1 MEQDPEMNLQKV
13 TEECQK
19 LINVKRDTTRIERKV
34 TSQVQVVK
42 QKTFLKNKGK
52 SFECWSCAGSH
63 LRKNCPFK
71 DQPCA
76 KCGLVGHRAS
86 QCRTKQNKQRQKF
99 KSKVNVVL
107 SKEEVRQGGER
118 KFVNTKINGHIVK
131 LLLDTGSDISII
143 DEVTWKRIGCP
154 KLEKTSKIAKGVSG
168 KRLKFKGEFNC
179 SVSLGSKI
187 FSSKVSVVPGINSC
201 LFGIDWIVLF
211 DLWELPIN
219 SFCNRVSVSEKK
231 NSKQNEDF
239 LTVLKSEFPRVFSVG
254 LGVCTKTEVNF
265 VLKQNVKPVF
275 KPKRNV
281 PFSSKEDIEIELQR
295 LQENGVVEKNDY
307 SEWASRTVYVKKKNK
322 KIWVCA
328 DFSTGLNDCLM
339 DHSYPLPSPEDIF
352 TKLNGGKIFSKIGLS
367 EAYLQVKVSEEC
379 SKYLCIIT
387 HLGLFRLKRLPF
399 GLKVAPALFQQ
410 IMDTMLAD
418 LGFAIA
424 YLDDI
429 LVKSKNVQEH
439 KEHIRTVFQRIE
451 EFGFKL
457 SAEKCEF
464 FLKQIKYLGQI
475 IDSQGR
481 RPDPQRT
488 EAIEKMPAPNNVAQ
502 LQSFLGLAQ
511 YYAIYIPKMHK
522 LRAPL
527 NELLKKRQKWIWSKE
542 CQSAFE
548 EIKKCLLSDLAL
560 AHFDPQKELIVAS
573 DASDYGLGAVLLHR
587 LEDGSTKPIAHA
599 SRSLLPAERN
609 YSQIEKESLAIIYAI
624 KKFHRFIHG
633 RIFTL
638 QTDHKPLLTIFGSK
652 KGIPTHTANRLQ
664 RWSIILLNY
673 NFKMEY
679 ISSKNIGHADGLSR
693 LILKCA
699 EPLEDTVIA
708 ALRGE
713 KELSGLLCNTIRELP
728 VTLDDINKAAETDE
742 FIVKMKKQVQLN
754 EKSKKDLKIS
764 PFVRRL

>member
-1 MEQDPEMNLQKV
+1 MN
-13 TEECQK
+13 
-19 LINVKRDTTRIERKV
+19 
-34 TSQVQVVK
+34 SPG
-42 QKTFLKNKGK
+42 F
-52 SFECWSCAGSH
+52 
-63 LRKNCPFK
+63 
-71 DQPCA
+71 
-76 KCGLVGHRAS
+76 
-86 QCRTKQNKQRQKF
+86 
-99 KSKVNVVL
+99 
-107 SKEEVRQGGER
+107 
-118 KFVNTKINGHIVK
+118 
-131 LLLDTGSDISII
+131 
-143 DEVTWKRIGCP
+143 
-154 KLEKTSKIAKGVSG
+154 
-168 KRLKFKGEFNC
+168 
-179 SVSLGSKI
+179 
-187 FSSKVSVVPGINSC
+187 FS
-201 LFGIDWIVLF
+201 
-211 DLWELPIN
+211 E
-219 SFCNRVSVSEKK
+219 
-231 NSKQNEDF
+231 
-239 LTVLKSEFPRVFSVG
+239 G

-265 VLKQNVKPVF
+265 ELKQNVKPVF

-295 LQENGVVEKNDY
+295 LQENGVVEKVDY
-307 SEWASRTVYVKKKNK
+307 SEWASPTVYVTKKNK
-322 KIWVCA
+322 KIRVCA

-352 TKLNGGKIFSKIGLS
+352 TKLNGGKIFSKIDLS
-367 EAYLQVKVSEEC
+367 EAYLQVKISEEC
-379 SKYLCIIT
+379 SKYLCINT

-410 IMDTMLAD
+410 IIDTMLAD

-542 CQSAFE
+542 CQNAFE

-624 KKFHRFIHG
+624 KNSIDSFIAGFLHC
-633 RIFTL
+633 R
-638 QTDHKPLLTIFGSK
+638 LTTN
-652 KGIPTHTANRLQ
+652 P
-664 RWSIILLNY
+664 
-673 NFKMEY
+673 
-679 ISSKNIGHADGLSR
+679 
-693 LILKCA
+693 C
-699 EPLEDTVIA
+699 
-708 ALRGE
+708 
-713 KELSGLLCNTIRELP
+713 
-728 VTLDDINKAAETDE
+728 
-742 FIVKMKKQVQLN
+742 
-754 EKSKKDLKIS
+754 
-764 PFVRRL
+764 